1 MTEPLTAV
9 LIYLLGALA
18 GLALG
23 FALFHHHT
31 PPRRKE

>member
-18 GLALG
+18 GLACG
-23 FALFHHHT
+23 FALFHHHP
-31 PPRRKE
+31 PPRGKD

>member
-18 GLALG
+18 GLTLG
-23 FALFHHHT
+23 FALFHHAP
-31 PPRRKE
+31 PPRRKD